1 MRKAWCL
8 GLAAMMARV
17 NSSNRP
23 LLLLRDTRIL
33 AILIFV
39 LAFLLFKSS
48 PQHPIGDSKYS
59 MMLSQCLIEH
69 HSFQL
74 DHYNV
79 PRLPA
84 VVRHDYVMNGDI
96 YQIEQVGPHLYYFFP
111 PGTSILSA
119 PFIWMFKAA
128 GISAVNGDGSLS
140 LNGETKI
147 QSLIAALLMAVL
159 AAIIFCTARLLLPIS
174 YSVLVT
180 LGGALGTQIWSNASR
195 ALFTDTWAVL
205 FLTATIFFLLAN
217 KVNGSKLRPVLVAT
231 LLAWAYIVYPSYS
244 IHVMAISIY
253 LLTVLSWRQLGIY
266 AMTGAAWAGALVI
279 YSWHNFG
286 TVLPNYF
293 RPGRL
298 LFGKFWTAL
307 SGDLISPSRGFLIF
321 VPTSLFVIYLVVRF
335 RQQLQH
341 RALVVLALS
350 AVVAQLLMI
359 SGFDHWWGGHSYG
372 PRLMTAF
379 VPWFV
384 LLAILGI
391 SAMLRQGFRNTFER
405 VATACIGILLLAV
418 SIFIHYRGASK
429 AATAAW
435 NSLPQN
441 VDAHPERVWDWRQPQ
456 FLAGLINPAFPP
468 NVPLLTENT
477 VIDFTREDANK
488 YLWYGWSIAE
498 PESRWTDSTHA
509 TLIFSLNEIKPLA
522 LTIRMAAFI
531 VPSRLEKQQLIIK
544 LNEKTLTTLQL
555 ENRDLA
561 DFTVQLPQQL
571 LRSKNVVTFI
581 TLDAAKPASFN
592 LNPDQRDLGIRVAT
606 VTVRSATQ

>member
-1 MRKAWCL
+1 
-8 GLAAMMARV
+8 
-17 NSSNRP
+17 
-23 LLLLRDTRIL
+23 LLRDTRIL

-48 PQHPIGDSKYS
+48 SQHPIGDSKYS
-59 MMLSQCLIEH
+59 MMLSECLIEH

-74 DHYNV
+74 DHYAV

-111 PGTSILSA
+111 PGTSILSV
-119 PFIWMFKAA
+119 PFVWMFKAA
-128 GISAVNGDGSLS
+128 GISAVNRDGSLN
-140 LNGETKI
+140 LNGETRI
-147 QSLIAALLMAVL
+147 QLVIAALLMAL
-159 AAIIFCTARLLLPIS
+159 LSAIIFCTARLLLPVR
-174 YSVLVT
+174 YSVLIT

-195 ALFTDTWAVL
+195 GLFTDTWAVL
-205 FLTATIFFLLAN
+205 FLTGAIFLLLAN
-217 KVNGSKLRPVLVAT
+217 KVNGTKLRPVLLAT
-231 LLAWAYIVYPSYS
+231 VLAWAYIVYPSYS

-253 LLTVLSWRQLGIY
+253 LLTVLAWRQLAIY
-266 AMTGAAWAGALVI
+266 AMTGAGWAGALIV
-279 YSWHNFG
+279 YSWRNFG

-321 VPTSLFVIYLVVRF
+321 VPTSLFVIYLVIRF
-335 RQQLQH
+335 RKQLQQ
-341 RALVVLALS
+341 RALIVLAFS
-350 AVVAQLLMI
+350 AVIAQLLMI

-384 LLAILGI
+384 LLSILGV
-391 SAMLRQGFRNTFER
+391 SAMLRAGFSNTLER
-405 VATACIGILLLAV
+405 VVTACIGILLLAA
-418 SIFIHYRGASK
+418 SIFIHYRGASEG
-429 AATAAW
+429 ATSAW
-435 NSLPQN
+435 NSLPEN
-441 VDAHPERVWDWRQPQ
+441 VDTHPERVWDWRQPQ
-456 FLAGLINPAFPP
+456 FLAGLIYPAFPP

-509 TLIFSLNEIKPLA
+509 TLIFSLNDIKPLA

-555 ENRDLA
+555 NNRELA
-561 DFTVQLPQQL
+561 DFTVTLPQQL
-571 LRSKNVVTFI
+571 LHTRNIVSFI
-581 TLDAAKPASFN
+581 TPDAAKPASLN
-592 LNPDQRDLGIRVAT
+592 INPDQRDLGIRVAT
-606 VTVRSATQ
+606 VTVTSSTQ